1 MSSYSVSYKIILFI
15 EELAII
21 ASKASQLAGMETYK
35 GKAILAER
43 DDEFVKK
50 YL

>member
-1 MSSYSVSYKIILFI
+1 MSSHLVTYKNILFF

-21 ASKASQLAGMETYK
+21 ASTASQLAGMETHK